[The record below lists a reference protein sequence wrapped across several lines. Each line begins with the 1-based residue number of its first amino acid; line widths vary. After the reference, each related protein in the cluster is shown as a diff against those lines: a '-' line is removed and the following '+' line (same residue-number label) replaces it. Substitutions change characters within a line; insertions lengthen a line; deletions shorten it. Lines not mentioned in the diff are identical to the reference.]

1 MEEEKLVTLAILT
14 YSKAQILKNVLE
26 NEGIDAYIHN
36 VNLIQP
42 VISSGVRIRIKESDL
57 PRALSIIESSAW
69 LAEDVVKEH
78 SQEIEKPRK
87 APVILIPVDFSPNS
101 LKACRFGLNFAAQ
114 IKVEAVLM
122 HVYFSPVYMP
132 SLQYATEGY
141 GMPYEAELGIKSMLD
156 NVHQRLKELT
166 DNIDKL
172 MADGELPKVKYSCLL
187 REGIPEE
194 EILSYAREE
203 SPLMIVMGT
212 RGENMTEY
220 GLMGSVTAEVIERS
234 PVFVYSI
241 PEEAK
246 LTNFKEIHK
255 VAFITNFDQR
265 DLISFDSLI
274 TTFKDYNFE
283 IYFIHLNSNE
293 ERKMWNEIKL
303 SGIKE
308 YFHKQ
313 YPNLSIN
320 YSIVTEDSF
329 FNNLDEYV
337 KTENIDVLC
346 VSNYKR
352 NVFARLFNPSI
363 AKKMIFHSRTPIL
376 IIK

>member
-1 MEEEKLVTLAILT
+1 MRKSIKRLLTIALMFCLTVTPMFSASAASAQSNEIVPFYNNTRVVRTYCSVDDNGELAIS
-14 YSKAQILKNVLE
+14 YNVD
-26 NEGIDAYIHN
+26 GI
-36 VNLIQP
+36 
-42 VISSGVRIRIKESDL
+42 SGVTTKIIITTYIEKKILGLFWTRVDNGQANDQWVNTYHTSKYNGERYFDL
-57 PRALSIIESSAW
+57 PSTGTFRVNVTYVVYGSGGSADSI
-69 LAEDVVKEH
+69 
-78 SQEIEKPRK
+78 
-87 APVILIPVDFSPNS
+87 
-101 LKACRFGLNFAAQ
+101 
-114 IKVEAVLM
+114 
-122 HVYFSPVYMP
+122 
-132 SLQYATEGY
+132 
-141 GMPYEAELGIKSMLD
+141 PYEAELGIKTMLD
-156 NVHQRLKELT
+156 NVHQRLKDMT
-166 DNIDKL
+166 DKIDKL
-172 MADGELPKVKYSCLL
+172 MADGEIPTVKYTCLL

-194 EILSYAREE
+194 EILAFAREE

-212 RGENMTEY
+212 RGENMPEY

-241 PEEAK
+241 PEEAG

-265 DLISFDSLI
+265 DLIAFDSLI

-293 ERKMWNEIKL
+293 ERRTWNEIKL

-313 YPNLSIN
+313 YPDLAIN
-320 YSIVTEDSF
+320 YSLVTEDSF
-329 FNNLDEYV
+329 FNNLDDYV
-337 KTENIDVLC
+337 KKECIDVLC

-376 IIK
+376 VIK

>member
-1 MEEEKLVTLAILT
+1 MEEERLVTLAILT

-78 SQEIEKPRK
+78 TQETEKK
-87 APVILIPVDFSPNS
+87 SKTPVILIPVDFSQNS

-141 GMPYEAELGIKSMLD
+141 GIPYEAELGIKSMLD
-156 NVHQRLKELT
+156 NVHQRLKDLT

-172 MADGELPKVKYSCLL
+172 MADGELPEVKYSCLL

-337 KTENIDVLC
+337 KNENIDVLC

>member
-1 MEEEKLVTLAILT
+1 MEEDKLVTLAILT

-26 NEGIDAYIHN
+26 NEGIEAYIHN

-57 PRALSIIESSAW
+57 PHALSIIESSAW
-69 LAEDVVKEH
+69 LAEDVVKENAK
-78 SQEIEKPRK
+78 EIEKKHKP
-87 APVILIPVDFSPNS
+87 ASILIPVDFSENS
-101 LKACRFGLNFAAQ
+101 MKACKFGLNFAAQ
-114 IKVEAVLM
+114 IKVEVVLM

-156 NVHQRLKELT
+156 NVHNKLKELT
-166 DNIDKL
+166 DNIDKM
-172 MADGELPKVKYSCLL
+172 MADKEIPEVKYTCLL

-194 EILSYAREE
+194 EILAYAREE
-203 SPLMIVMGT
+203 SPLMIIMGT

-246 LTNFKEIHK
+246 LTNFKEINK
-255 VAFITNFDQR
+255 VAFMTSFDQR

-283 IYFIHLNSNE
+283 IYFIHLSSNE
-293 ERKMWNEIKL
+293 EKRTWNEIKL

-313 YPNLSIN
+313 YPHLKIN
-320 YSIVTEDSF
+320 YSQVVEDSF
-329 FNNLDEYV
+329 FNHLDDYV
-337 KTENIDVLC
+337 KEQNIDVLC

-352 NVFARLFNPSI
+352 NIFARLFNPSI

-376 IIK
+376 VIK

>member
-57 PRALSIIESSAW
+57 PKALSIIESSSW
-69 LAEDVVKEH
+69 LAEDIVKENKP
-78 SQEIEKPRK
+78 EKEKRK
-87 APVILIPVDFSPNS
+87 NTILIPVDFSKYS
-101 LKACRFGLNFAAQ
+101 LKACRFGFNFAAQ
-114 IKVEAVLM
+114 IKAEVVLM
-122 HVYFSPVYMP
+122 HVYFTPVYMP

-141 GMPYEAELGIKSMLD
+141 GIPYEAELGIKSVLD
-156 NVHQRLKELT
+156 NIHIRLKELT
-166 DNIDKL
+166 GTIDGL
-172 MADGELPKVKYSCLL
+172 MSSGELPQVKYTCLL

-194 EILSYAREE
+194 EILSYAREDK
-203 SPLMIVMGT
+203 PLMIVMGT
-212 RGENMTEY
+212 RGENMTDY

-234 PVFVYSI
+234 PVFVYAI

-246 LTNFKEIHK
+246 LTNFKEIKK

-274 TTFKDYNFE
+274 TTFKDYDFE

-293 ERKMWNEIKL
+293 ERRTWNEIKL

-313 YPNLSIN
+313 YPNLKIN
-320 YSIVTEDSF
+320 YSIVVEDNF
-329 FNNLDEYV
+329 FNHLDEYV
-337 KTENIDVLC
+337 KEEEIDVLC
-346 VSNYKR
+346 ISNYKR

>member
-26 NEGIDAYIHN
+26 NEGIESYIHN

-78 SQEIEKPRK
+78 VQDTEKKRK
-87 APVILIPVDFSPNS
+87 TAIILIPVDFSDNS
-101 LKACRFGLNFAAQ
+101 FKACGFGINFAAQ
-114 IKVEAVLM
+114 IKAEVVLM

-141 GMPYEAELGIKSMLD
+141 GIPYEAELGIKTMLD
-156 NVHQRLKELT
+156 NVHQRLKDMT
-166 DNIDKL
+166 DKIDKL
-172 MADGELPKVKYSCLL
+172 MADGEIPTVKYTCLL

-194 EILSYAREE
+194 EILAFAREE

-212 RGENMTEY
+212 RGENMAEY

-241 PEEAK
+241 PEEAG

-265 DLISFDSLI
+265 DLIAFDSLI

-293 ERKMWNEIKL
+293 ERRTWNEIKL

-313 YPNLSIN
+313 YPDLAIN
-320 YSIVTEDSF
+320 YSLVTEDSF
-329 FNNLDEYV
+329 FNNLDDYV
-337 KTENIDVLC
+337 KKECIDVLC

-376 IIK
+376 VIK